1 MVKKSTSQDVKAN
14 SQNGKESSY
23 EVKEIIDALKQVT
36 AALTRAGNGLE
47 QLVQSATAGA
57 PPAAEA
63 AAVAVNTWDDP
74 FSESSPT
81 PNPPLAALHQ
91 INFIANTN
99 PRLRTNIVDPKL
111 PARPYP
117 VNTPGFRYWVAAEAL
132 ARGINFWSDLMPAG
146 TTWST
151 SNPMRVILVDATPDL
166 NARYRRSSGLHFYRR
181 DVANRTVYSGESPD
195 VVCHELGHA
204 ILDALRPQFFNVADA
219 EAAAFHESFGDMS
232 AILCALQDDTTRR
245 TVNTET
251 QGRLNVNSRL
261 SRLAEQLGWGIRQI
275 SPTAVDR
282 DSLRNAANRFFY
294 RRIDALPPS
303 APANLL
309 SSEPHSF
316 SRIFT
321 GAFLDVLARM
331 HSASGPAPDPA
342 TLQSVTRNLGYIL
355 VDAVLAAPITT
366 GYFSQVAAAMIQA
379 DQARFGGQNRSALT
393 SSFIER
399 GILSI
404 DSAVTMAN
412 APVPAPI
419 PLRNALTAA
428 YAMAPNAGSQ
438 TIYGYDEHVDE
449 SFQMGFGETPE
460 LPSKPVS
467 VGGTLTIEVHAPVEK
482 PRFEVASAMA
492 PGSPDDGTLNADTAV
507 RIFVEGLIQRR
518 EVDFGSS
525 WEAGVTG
532 TKVSGGA
539 THTLVAEGGKQVL
552 KRNHFECGF
561 CKPGAFTCA

>member
-1 MVKKSTSQDVKAN
+1 MARKGTSNDG
-14 SQNGKESSY
+14 S
-23 EVKEIIDALKQVT
+23 EIVDALKQVT
-36 AALTRAGNGLE
+36 AALTRASSDLE

-57 PPAAEA
+57 PPPAEG
-63 AAVAVNTWDDP
+63 AAVAINTWDDP
-74 FSESSPT
+74 FSEATST

-91 INFIANTN
+91 VNFIANTN
-99 PRLRTNIVDPKL
+99 PRLRTNIVDPPL
-111 PARPYP
+111 PAQPYP
-117 VNTPGFRYWVAAEAL
+117 ANTPGFRYWVAAEAL
-132 ARGINFWSDLMPAG
+132 ASGINFWSGLMPAG

-195 VVCHELGHA
+195 VVRHELGHA
-204 ILDALRPQFFNVADA
+204 VLDALRPQFFNVADA

-232 AILCALQDDTTRR
+232 AILCALQDETTRR
-245 TVNTET
+245 TVITET

-331 HSASGPAPDPA
+331 HSAPGRTPDAA
-342 TLQSVTRNLGYIL
+342 TLLAVTRDLGHIL

-366 GYFSQVAAAMIQA
+366 GYFSQMAAAMIQA

-404 DSAVTMAN
+404 NSAVTMAN

-419 PLRNALTAA
+419 ALAA
-428 YAMAPNAGSQ
+428 PMDVAFAMAPNAGTQ
-438 TIYGYDEHVDE
+438 TVYGYDQEDVDE
-449 SFQMGFGETPE
+449 GFRMGYGETPE

-467 VGGTLTIEVHAPVEK
+467 VAGALTIEVHAPVEQQ
-482 PRFEVASAMA
+482 RFEVASAMA
-492 PGSPDDGTLNADTAV
+492 PGSQRDSKLDADTAI
-507 RIFVEGLIQRR
+507 RLFVEGLIQRR
-518 EVDFGSS
+518 EVDIGSA
-525 WEAGVTG
+525 WEVGMTG

-539 THTLVAEGGKQVL
+539 THTLVTQGGKQVL
-552 KRNHFECGF
+552 KRDHFECGF
-561 CKPGAFTCA
+561 CKPVAFTCA